1 MPLEIITI
9 PCLNDNYAYA
19 VQDTASGD
27 VAIIDAPDAAP
38 ILRAVS
44 FKGWGLN
51 QIYLTHHHDDH
62 IQGLDILRQAVEA
75 PVVGAKADMHRL
87 PELAL
92 GVEEGDSF
100 TLGHQAVQVYDMSG
114 HTIGHVAFYFPESDA
129 IFTGDSLMVMGCGRV
144 FEGDAQM
151 MWNSL
156 SKMMELPLETRIYS
170 GHEYTAA
177 NAKFALSIEPENKA
191 LIERVD
197 QISMARARGD
207 DTMGSTLALEMQTN
221 PFLRAHL
228 PEMKAALGM
237 EEAEDWQVFGEIR
250 NRKDNF

>member
-1 MPLEIITI
+1 MPLDIITI

-19 VQDTASGD
+19 VQDTASGE

-51 QIYLTHHHDDH
+51 QIYLTHHHPDH
-62 IQGLDILRQAVEA
+62 IQGLEILRQAVEA

-100 TLGHQAVQVYDMSG
+100 TLGHQAVQVYDVSG

-144 FEGDAQM
+144 FEGDPQM

-156 SKMMELPLETRIYS
+156 SKMMDLPPETRIYS

-237 EEAEDWQVFGEIR
+237 EGAEDWQVFGEIR
-250 NRKDNF
+250 KRKDNF